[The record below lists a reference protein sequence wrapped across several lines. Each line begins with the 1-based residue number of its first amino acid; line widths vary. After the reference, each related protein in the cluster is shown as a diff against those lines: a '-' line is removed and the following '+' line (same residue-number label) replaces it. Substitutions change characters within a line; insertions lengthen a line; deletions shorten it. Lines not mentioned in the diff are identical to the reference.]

1 MKCLVWGSK
10 SDSTTCKSDSTLV
23 SPSSSFLQ
31 LGLFWIFEN
40 SSAGESYENS
50 VKFLR
55 LLLTSLVLSIP

>member
-31 LGLFWIFEN
+31 LLDL
-40 SSAGESYENS
+40 SRTVQQSESYENS